1 MPERLDLNMADNLDY
16 VNNLIDQGN
25 GGNGEVEVE
34 MALLALC
41 MRKNTATIEA
51 VANKILDEDF
61 SDVRNRTIYGVI
73 VDMFLENAQIDRI
86 TVYSELERR
95 SLADKAG
102 GQRYVYRVG
111 DTAAVYSA
119 LQSYIDAIKE
129 RSGRASLIKTI
140 EDVRTKAL
148 SGKLRASEAV
158 DYAINEISHLRG
170 SSDTKGFEGMPEIL
184 KLTMSEINSELRD
197 ENIGGKIKLGFPRLD
212 AMLGGLRPGSL
223 NILAARPSMGKS
235 ALAINMAANVAANQN
250 PVAIFSL
257 EMSKQEIASRLMSSS
272 MSKPVSEI
280 IYSHKMTESD
290 KRQIDR
296 ALSILRD
303 FPIYIDD
310 NSNTNPVTMKS
321 KLTQLFADE
330 EKKPKLI
337 VIDYL
342 QLMTMP
348 GGGGK
353 SRNEEVTAISRN
365 LKLLAKEFN
374 VPIIALSQLSRGAAQ
389 RDDHTPQLSDLRDSG
404 AIEQDADTVMF
415 IDRPDYY
422 KKKDEE
428 GSGSDEEN
436 TQQTVNFRDGNDA
449 KPAYIYL
456 SKNRHGKTGRDSVW
470 WVPRKTMFIEY
481 SGKDPED
488 DGGSTYTR
496 TVDSDTASQ
505 NYNFDSVMTDEAPIP
520 EPDSPDGYE
529 PPEPPEPAGGDEDF
543 FAGANESFPNGF

>member
-1 MPERLDLNMADNLDY
+1 MSEDPEYL
-16 VNNLIDQGN
+16 NNLIDQGVETN
-25 GGNGEVEVE
+25 NDVEVE

-41 MRKNTATIEA
+41 MRKDVVILGVVE
-51 VANKILDEDF
+51 NKISDDDF
-61 SDVRNRTIYGVI
+61 TDIRNRTIFGVI
-73 VDMFLENAQIDRI
+73 IDMFLDNAQIDRI

-95 SLADKAG
+95 GLADKAG

-111 DTAAVYSA
+111 DTTAVQSA
-119 LQSYIDAIKE
+119 LHSYINAIRE
-129 RSGRASLIKTI
+129 RSERTKLLKTV
-140 EDVRTKAL
+140 EDVRKRAL
-148 SGKLRASEAV
+148 NGSMRASEAV
-158 DYAINEISHLRG
+158 DYAIDQMTHLKG
-170 SSDTKGFEGMPEIL
+170 TGDTKGFEGMPEIL
-184 KLTMSEINSELRD
+184 KLTMSEITAELRD
-197 ENIGGKIKLGFPRLD
+197 ENVGGKIKLGFPKLD

-280 IYSHKMTESD
+280 IYSHKMSD
-290 KRQIDR
+290 SDRKQIDH
-296 ALSILRD
+296 ALAKLSE

-310 NSNTNPVTMKS
+310 NSDTNPVTMKS
-321 KLTQLFADE
+321 KLTQLFADS
-330 EKKPKLI
+330 KKAPKLV

-348 GGGGK
+348 GAGGR
-353 SRNEEVTAISRN
+353 SRNEEVTAISRS

-374 VPIIALSQLSRGAAQ
+374 IPFIALSQLSRGAAQ

-428 GSGSDEEN
+428 GSSGDEN
-436 TQQTVNFRDGNDA
+436 APQTVNFNDNNDA

-470 WVPRKTMFIEY
+470 WVPRKTMFIEHNER
-481 SGKDPED
+481 DPED
-488 DGGSTYTR
+488 DGGSAYTR
-496 TVDSDTASQ
+496 TVDGDTAAQ
-505 NYNFDSVMTDEAPIP
+505 NYNFDSVTMDEAPIP
-520 EPDSPDGYE
+520 EPPEPDNE
-529 PPEPPEPAGGDEDF
+529 DIPPEGDDF
-543 FAGANESFPNGF
+543 FAQANDDFPSGF

>member
-1 MPERLDLNMADNLDY
+1 MAEDQEYL
-16 VNNLIDQGN
+16 NNLIDQGA
-25 GGNGEVEVE
+25 GGSNDVEVE

-41 MRKNTATIEA
+41 MRKD
-51 VANKILDEDF
+51 VAILGVVENKIEDDDF
-61 SDVRNRTIYGVI
+61 TDVRNRIIFGVI
-73 VDMFLENAQIDRI
+73 IDMFLDNAQIDRI
-86 TVYSELERR
+86 TVFAELERR
-95 SLADKAG
+95 GLSDKAG

-111 DTAAVYSA
+111 DTTAVQSA
-119 LQSYIDAIKE
+119 LPSYIEAIRE
-129 RSGRASLIKTI
+129 RSEKTRLLKTV
-140 EDVRTKAL
+140 EDVRKKAL
-148 SGKLRASEAV
+148 SGDMRASEAV
-158 DYAINEISHLRG
+158 DFAIDKMSHLKG
-170 SSDTKGFEGMPEIL
+170 TGDSKGFEGMPEIL
-184 KLTMSEINSELRD
+184 KLTMSEITAELRD
-197 ENIGGKIKLGFPRLD
+197 DNVGGKIKLGFPKLD

-280 IYSHKMTESD
+280 IYSHKMSD
-290 KRQIDR
+290 SDRKQIDH
-296 ALSILRD
+296 ALAKLSE

-310 NSNTNPVTMKS
+310 NSDTNPVTMKS
-321 KLTQLFADE
+321 KLTQLFADP
-330 EKKPKLI
+330 KKAPRLV

-348 GGGGK
+348 GSGGR
-353 SRNEEVTAISRN
+353 SRNEEVTAISRS
-365 LKLLAKEFN
+365 LKILAKEFN
-374 VPIIALSQLSRGAAQ
+374 IPFIALSQLSRGAAQ

-428 GSGSDEEN
+428 GSVEGDDAP
-436 TQQTVNFRDGNDA
+436 QTVNFRDNNDA

-470 WVPRKTMFIEY
+470 WVPRKTMFIEHNER
-481 SGKDPED
+481 DPED
-488 DGGSTYTR
+488 DGGSAYTR
-496 TVDSDTASQ
+496 TVDGDTASQ
-505 NYNFDSVMTDEAPIP
+505 NYNFDSVTMDEAPIP
-520 EPDSPDGYE
+520 EPPMPGNDDI
-529 PPEPPEPAGGDEDF
+529 PPEGDDF
-543 FAGANESFPNGF
+543 FAQANDDFPSGF